1 MLDSADRR
9 IIEALT
15 ENSRLS
21 LKELSSQVNLSSPAV
36 AERLRRLEERGVIR
50 AFTIELNPQA
60 LGYTLQSLVRIHSL
74 PGKLH
79 IVQAQ
84 LAAIPE
90 VVECDKVTGEDCFV
104 ARLFVRSIKHLDD
117 ILETIA
123 DNATTNT
130 MIVKAQPVPRRL
142 PKLID

>member
-142 PKLID
+142 PKLLD